1 MKQGLRW
8 AAQVKTDAV
17 RVLIRAESVLSFQIA
32 TALQTSL
39 YSVLTAS
46 EQLAT
51 LLILCVGLE
60 GFARAVKTKDIGFE
74 ISRKVLIVQLGQAA
88 QELLVFKNWA
98 SSSTE
103 GVAQGFLLNT
113 LGLCVPGAIE
123 IFNPAFMQSAYLQN
137 ALAVWLFQYATTT
150 RQALARVDFGVSPFF
165 LCLFT
170 FALTT
175 RARFINTGIPEL
187 SLYKYVARAWHM
199 LLVDWMLRTLAHAT
213 EIMPHVVQIV
223 LWALLIIV
231 VDRLGLD
238 KLSLMQDVRGFT
250 IFRIAAEL
258 QRMGLLSVDAGS
270 SVLAAL
276 LVFCVHT
283 SLSVL
288 DLQSR
293 AIASFSEVMFV
304 ACTNVILQNA
314 SVGEGA
320 PQLTLVCIVCVC
332 VYEVQTALT
341 T

>member
-1 MKQGLRW
+1 MKQGISW
-8 AAQVKTDAV
+8 TAQVNTDAV

-32 TALQTSL
+32 TALQNSL
-39 YSVLTAS
+39 YSVLTAG

-60 GFARAVKTKDIGFE
+60 GFARAVKAKDIRME
-74 ISRKVLIVQLGQAA
+74 ILRRVLIVQLGQAV
-88 QELLVFKNWA
+88 QEVLVFKNWA

-113 LGLCVPGAIE
+113 LGLCVPGALE

-150 RQALARVDFGVSPFF
+150 REALARVDFGVSPVFI
-165 LCLFT
+165 CLFT

-175 RARFINTGIPEL
+175 RARFIVPEL

-213 EIMPHVVQIV
+213 EIMPNVVQIV

-238 KLSLMQDVRGFT
+238 NLSLMQDVRGFT

-276 LVFCVHT
+276 LVFCVHS

-288 DLQSR
+288 NLQSR